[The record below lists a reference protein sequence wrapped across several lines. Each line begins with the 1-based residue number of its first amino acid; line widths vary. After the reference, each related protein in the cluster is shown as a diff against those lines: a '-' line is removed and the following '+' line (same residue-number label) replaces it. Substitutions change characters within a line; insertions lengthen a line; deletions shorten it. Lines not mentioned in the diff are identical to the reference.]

1 MALGPWNAPPN
12 FIGAMSAGAS
22 AGLQAR
28 GQDIAQMEA
37 GDRLTLAYQQLA
49 SEERQR
55 TEMAKQRMQAAQWMM
70 QYRQSQLSLLDQYRQ
85 QRLAQQGSEAAEKAR
100 IAQEAVDVRKQ
111 PKLHF
116 GTGGQ
121 VLQEMP
127 DGTVKEVR
135 PRDVVPGMATLRQ
148 PVDPN
153 NPFGATITTKLTP
166 EEAAA
171 KLKSA
176 PTVTAPMP
184 GQKGFLNRVLDW
196 ATGAPATGTTPTPVP
211 GARPTPAASPYK
223 EGQKLRN
230 KKTGKAFYVINGEA
244 VEGPDTQE

>member
-37 GDRLTLAYQQLA
+37 GDRLSLAYQQLA

-55 TEMAKQRMQAAQWMM
+55 NEAAKQRMQAAQQMM
-70 QYRQSQLSLLDQYRQ
+70 QYKQQQLSLLDQYRQ
-85 QRLAQQGSEAAEKAR
+85 ERIAQQGAEAKEKAR
-100 IAQEAVDVRKQ
+100 IAQEAIDLRKQ

-116 GTGGQ
+116 GTEGQ
-121 VLQEMP
+121 VLREMP

-135 PRDVVPGMATLRQ
+135 ARDVKPETATLRE

-153 NPFGATITTKLTP
+153 NPLGATITRKLTP
-166 EEAAA
+166 AEAAA
-171 KLKSA
+171 KMKPATPAATSA
-176 PTVTAPMP
+176 PTQGRGM
-184 GQKGFLNRVLDW
+184 LNRFLDW
-196 ATGAPATGTTPTPVP
+196 ASGNNPP
-211 GARPTPAASPYK
+211 PAASPYK
-223 EGQKLRN
+223 EGSLIRN
-230 KKTGKAFYVINGEA
+230 KKDGKVYRVQNGVPVP
-244 VEGPDTQE
+244 VEGNSPSSDNTQ